1 MLKAWKE
8 RKSRLAVLILHVNLF
23 KLSEKSYTAK
33 KYYMPFTFKMQFSFK
48 AVVLDE
54 IN

>member
-23 KLSEKSYTAK
+23 KLSEKIIQQKNITG
-33 KYYMPFTFKMQFSFK
+33 TFKMQFLFK